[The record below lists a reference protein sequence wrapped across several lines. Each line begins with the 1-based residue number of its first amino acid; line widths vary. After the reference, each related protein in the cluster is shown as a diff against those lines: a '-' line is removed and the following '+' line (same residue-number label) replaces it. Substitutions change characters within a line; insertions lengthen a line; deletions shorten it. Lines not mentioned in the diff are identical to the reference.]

1 MAGLL
6 GPRGAQGA
14 DTAGHLCS
22 FPSIDVSRVVPHRCD
37 LPHQLIQFIM
47 RGLVLAGVGRASSG
61 AEQSSPAWQWL
72 CPFMYLQNG
81 HK

>member
-6 GPRGAQGA
+6 VPRGAQAA

-22 FPSIDVSRVVPHRCD
+22 FPSRDVSRVVPH
-37 LPHQLIQFIM
+37 QLIRFIM
-47 RGLVLAGVGRASSG
+47 RGLVLAGVRRASSG

-72 CPFMYLQNG
+72 CHFMYLQNG